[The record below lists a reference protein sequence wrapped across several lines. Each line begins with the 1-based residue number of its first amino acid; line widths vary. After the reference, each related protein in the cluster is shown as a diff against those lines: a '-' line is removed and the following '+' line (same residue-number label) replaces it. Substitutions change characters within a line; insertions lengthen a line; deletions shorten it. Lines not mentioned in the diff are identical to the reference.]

1 MAQCRIERGHDRA
14 AAVRQAQA
22 DGVDLMFNRPRQQRF
37 VGGAGQRAGD
47 DVDLIGRRDPQPVL
61 FHHRQSELLHQFVH
75 HAAAAVHDHQ
85 RTLMLLAV
93 AVQRGKQTLQRFF
106 TV

>member
-1 MAQCRIERGHDRA
+1 
-14 AAVRQAQA
+14 
-22 DGVDLMFNRPRQQRF
+22 MFNRPRQQRF

-47 DVDLIGRRDPQPVL
+47 DVDLIGRDPPRPLLTTTGKESCFISSSTTQPPPCTIT
-61 FHHRQSELLHQFVH
+61 SE
-75 HAAAAVHDHQ
+75 A
-85 RTLMLLAV
+85 LMLLPV

>member
-1 MAQCRIERGHDRA
+1 
-14 AAVRQAQA
+14 
-22 DGVDLMFNRPRQQRF
+22 MFNRPRQQRF

-47 DVDLIGRRDPQPVL
+47 DVDLIGRRDPQAVL
-61 FHHRQSELLHQFVH
+61 FTTGKELLHQLVH

-85 RTLMLLAV
+85 RALMLLPV